1 MPQNSSVVGLVLEPS
16 LVADNINIIHVLE
29 DKADDKTISI
39 FITPY
44 SKLRM
49 YQALYVEFFK
59 NVLVKI

>member
-49 YQALYVEFFK
+49 YQALYVEFF
-59 NVLVKI
+59 